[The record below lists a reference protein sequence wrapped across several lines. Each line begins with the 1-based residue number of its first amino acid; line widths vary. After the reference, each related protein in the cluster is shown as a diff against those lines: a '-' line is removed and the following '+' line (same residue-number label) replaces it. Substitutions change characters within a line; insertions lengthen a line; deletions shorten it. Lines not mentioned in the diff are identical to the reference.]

1 MSSGKFVSLLIAS
14 GMALSLHAQA
24 GGLLDN
30 YQLAHENDPQLR
42 AAEATRNAQLEVRP
56 QSVAALLPNIAITA
70 NTDHISTETKSNFQ
84 FNPSRDESFNS
95 HGYSLTLTQ
104 PVYRHDRIVAL
115 RQADST
121 VAQAEADYAA
131 AEQDLMLRLSVA
143 YFDLLAAQDN
153 LEFANA
159 EKEAT
164 ARQLEQ
170 AKQRFEVGLIAITDV
185 YEAQAQFD
193 LTVAQAISAENVLS
207 NAREAL
213 QEITAN
219 YEQQPQSLQADI
231 PLITPEPADIE
242 AWVALATKQNLVL
255 SSAQYASDVAS
266 EEVNR
271 LRAGHYPTLDI
282 VASRSTSNSNSG
294 FGSESDTDRISL
306 QLNVPIYSGGSVNS
320 QTRQAS
326 YNAEAARQAL
336 IQTRRSVLRQTR
348 DAYQGV
354 IAELSRVKALSQ
366 AVKSSEKAME
376 ATQAGFEVG
385 TRTIVDVLLSQRELF
400 RAKRDYSRSR
410 YDYILNTLRLKQAAG
425 SLSKSDIESVNQLM
439 K

>member
-1 MSSGKFVSLLIAS
+1 MTRYKFVVASLLSAAILLPGS
-14 GMALSLHAQA
+14 VQA
-24 GGLLDN
+24 GNLLDN

-42 AAEATRNAQLEVRP
+42 AADATRSAQREAKP
-56 QSVAALLPNIAITA
+56 QSIAGLLPDIRFSADT
-70 NTDHISTETKSNFQ
+70 TDTSSKT
-84 FNPSRDESFNS
+84 FNSAFFPAVDESFNS
-95 HGYSLTLTQ
+95 HNWSLTLTQ

-115 RQADST
+115 RQADAT

-131 AEQDLMLRLSVA
+131 AEQDLMLRLSEA

-213 QEITAN
+213 QEITGQ
-219 YEQQPQSLQADI
+219 YEQTPQTLQTDI
-231 PLITPEPADIE
+231 PLLNPEPADIE
-242 AWVALATKQNLVL
+242 AWVKQAVANNLGLASVR
-255 SSAQYASDVAS
+255 YAREIAD
-266 EEVNR
+266 EDINR
-271 LRAGHYPTLDI
+271 QRAGHYPTLDI
-282 VASRSTSNSNSG
+282 VASRSNSVSSSTTGREN
-294 FGSESDTDRISL
+294 DTDAISL
-306 QLNVPIYSGGSVNS
+306 QLNVPLFQGGLVNS
-320 QTRQAS
+320 QTREARFRAQAAS
-326 YNAEAARQAL
+326 ETFE
-336 IQTRRSVLRQTR
+336 QTRRTVMRQTR
-348 DAYQGV
+348 NAYQGV
-354 IAELSRVKALSQ
+354 IAELSRVKALKQ

-410 YDYILNTLRLKQAAG
+410 YDYLLNTLRLKQAAG
-425 SLSKSDIESVNQLM
+425 SLAKTDIEAVNQLM